1 MRLNRSTDYAIR
13 MMICLAKASGAVSS
27 SQLAR
32 TIGVSPRYLLQIG
45 ARLRD
50 AGFISVSFG
59 AAGGYRLSRL
69 PAEIS
74 LLDVITA
81 MEGRRDR
88 SECRSC
94 KEKQEFRLSR
104 HVYEELEIGITRQLQ
119 AVTICE
125 LLPEE

>member
-1 MRLNRSTDYAIR
+1 MQLNRSTDYAIR
-13 MMICLAKASGAVSS
+13 MLICLVKASEAVSS
-27 SQLAR
+27 SR
-32 TIGVSPRYLLQIG
+32 STIGVSLRYLLQIG

-59 AAGGYRLSRL
+59 AVGGYKLSRL

-81 MEGRRDR
+81 MEGRTDL

-94 KEKQEFRLSR
+94 TKEKQEFRHLK

-125 LLPEE
+125 LLSEE